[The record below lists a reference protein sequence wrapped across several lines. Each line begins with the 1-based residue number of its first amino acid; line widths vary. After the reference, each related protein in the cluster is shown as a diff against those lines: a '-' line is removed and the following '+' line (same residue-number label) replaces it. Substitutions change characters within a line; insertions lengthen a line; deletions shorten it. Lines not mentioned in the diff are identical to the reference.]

1 MRTLTCFLFM
11 FCLSVQAQTF
21 TEISKQIAEIANM
34 EKRAHARLS
43 PLSPTELNGLTLAS
57 TNFDVKYYRCEWEVD
72 PAVRF
77 ITGKVTVYYVVTT
90 AATDITL
97 DLKAPLVVDS
107 VKQRSANL
115 NKQQNTDAIQIFFP
129 SQVSAGVLDSIS
141 IYYKGVPNVSAG
153 FGSFETT
160 QHAGVPVMWTLSEP
174 YGARDW
180 WPCKNGIT
188 DKADSIDIFI
198 TTPVI
203 YRAAANGLLQSETII
218 AGGAKKVAWWKHR
231 YPIATYLI
239 AIAATNY
246 TVINQTLQMGSTSMP
261 MVSYAYPESAIAFQN
276 SIVSTQGALD
286 VFRKV
291 VGDYPFAKEKYG
303 HVQFSWGG
311 GMEHQTCSFMGGVPD
326 YLIAH
331 ELAHHWFGNM
341 VTCGSW
347 EDIWINEGFATFLH
361 RIYYETKYPQ
371 FILYFRKD
379 DTDYITASDGGSVK
393 VDDTTNSNRIFDGR
407 LSYIKGSSVLNMLRF
422 KLTDSVFFKA
432 CRNFLNDP
440 TLTYGFARTPQ
451 LIKHFEAQSGQN
463 LTEFFKDWYEGQ
475 GHPSY
480 NIQFTPVGSSRVRI
494 KINQTQSHPSVNF
507 FELPVP
513 VTLKNATQSKTII
526 LNNTKNNEEFLEN
539 IGFTPDSLFFD
550 PEYWLISKNNTV
562 TKTVDNAG
570 SNSVT
575 VFPNPI
581 GTQFS
586 VWLRNFTTPTA
597 DVVLFNAAGQRI
609 LQQKIN
615 LVNGGEFV
623 DVPSANLPKGIYT
636 LRIVAGAFK
645 YTKKLLK

>member
-1 MRTLTCFLFM
+1 MRILLSFLLLL
-11 FCLSVQAQTF
+11 CLSSKAQTF
-21 TEISKQIAEIANM
+21 TEISKQIAEIADK
-34 EKRAHARLS
+34 EKRSHARFS
-43 PLSPTELNGLTLAS
+43 PLTTTDAKDLTLAS
-57 TNFDVKYYRCEWEVD
+57 ANFDVKYYRCEWEVD
-72 PAVRF
+72 PAVRY

-129 SQVSAGVLDSIS
+129 SPVNAGILDSIS
-141 IYYKGVPNVSAG
+141 IYYKGVPNMTAG

-160 QHAGVPVMWTLSEP
+160 QHAGVPVMWSLSQP
-174 YGARDW
+174 YGSRDW

-198 TTPVI
+198 TTPVA
-203 YRAAANGLLQSETII
+203 YRAASNGLLQGETVI
-218 AGGAKKVAWWKHR
+218 AGGVKKTAWWKHR
-231 YPIATYLI
+231 YPIASYLV
-239 AIAATNY
+239 AFAVTNY
-246 TVINQTLQMGSTSMP
+246 TVINQSLQMGSSSIP
-261 MVSYAYPESAIAFQN
+261 MISYAYPESATAFQN
-276 SIVSTQGALD
+276 SLPNTQFAMQL
-286 VFRKV
+286 FYKIA
-291 VGDYPFAKEKYG
+291 GDYPFAKEKYG

-311 GMEHQTCSFMGGVPD
+311 GMEHQTCSFMGGVQD
-326 YLIAH
+326 FLIAH
-331 ELAHHWFGNM
+331 ELGHQWFGDK

-347 EDIWINEGFATFLH
+347 EDIWLNEGFASLFQ
-361 RIYYETKYPQ
+361 RMYFEEKFPA
-371 FILYFRKD
+371 FAPEFRKD
-379 DTDYITASDGGSVK
+379 GIDGVVSEPGGSVK
-393 VDDTTNSNRIFDGR
+393 VDDTTSVNRIFDYR
-407 LSYIKGSSVLNMLRF
+407 LSYTKGSMVLSMLRF
-422 KLTDSVFFKA
+422 ILTDSIFFKA
-432 CRNFLNDP
+432 CRNYLNDP
-440 TLTYGFARTPQ
+440 KLAYGVARTPD
-451 LIKHFEAQSGQN
+451 LVKHLEAASGMD
-463 LTEFFKDWYEGQ
+463 LTEFIKDWYVGQ
-475 GHPSY
+475 GYPTFKI
-480 NIQFTPVGSSRVRI
+480 NWAPVGSSRVRI
-494 KINQTQSHPSVNF
+494 KINQTQSHSSVNF

-513 VTLKNATQSKTII
+513 VRLKNATQSKTIV

-562 TKTVDNAG
+562 TKIVDNAS

-586 VWLRNFTTPTA
+586 IWLRNFTSPTA

-615 LVNGGEFV
+615 LVNGSEFV
-623 DVPSANLPKGIYT
+623 DVPSTNLPKGAYT